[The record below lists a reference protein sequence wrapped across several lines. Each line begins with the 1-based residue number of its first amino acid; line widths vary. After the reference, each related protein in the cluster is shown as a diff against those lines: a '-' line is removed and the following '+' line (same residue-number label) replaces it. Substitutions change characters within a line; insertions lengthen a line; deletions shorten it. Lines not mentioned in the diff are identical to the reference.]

1 MSRFITVLTCLAL
14 VLAAC
19 GQERTSDDVLPA
31 DAEVGQSTADETGED
46 TGDGAGD
53 DTGEGADDEAAP
65 TPTTVA
71 APPPTTA
78 PDGDVAL
85 TADFGDAQFEI
96 THGQMNDLVL
106 STTDSDEFLQLAF
119 GGVRPPDLE
128 TVVLT
133 QQLAAEALLLEIDE
147 VGGEVTDADVEDS
160 KQRLLLQLSSLFP
173 GVADPVAEADRLY
186 GEVQY
191 LQFLAGYQ
199 AGQDVLTAAVVDQA
213 SEDEGNPCVSHIL
226 VETEPEAQSVLD
238 RLADGEEFTDLAVE
252 LSTDPGS
259 GAAGG
264 ELGCAPSSNYV
275 PPFAEAV
282 DTAELGQY
290 VGPVESD
297 FGFHVLVVDRYEIDG
312 VEEASG
318 RLRERL
324 SEAEITV
331 DERLGTWDP
340 SQFTVLPA
348 TR

>member
-19 GQERTSDDVLPA
+19 GKERTSEDVLPA
-31 DAEVGQSTADETGED
+31 DAEIGQSDADSTGGD
-46 TGDGAGD
+46 AGDTTGDD
-53 DTGEGADDEAAP
+53 DGEAPAP
-65 TPTTVA
+65 TTTLATV
-71 APPPTTA
+71 PPTTA
-78 PDGDVAL
+78 PPGDVAL

-96 THGQMNDLVL
+96 THGEMNELV
-106 STTDSDEFLQLAF
+106 SSATDSEDFFQLAL
-119 GGVRPPDLE
+119 GGVRPPDLQ

-147 VGGEVTDADVEDS
+147 VGASVEDADIEDA
-160 KQRLLLQLSSLFP
+160 KQRLLVQVANLFAGAP
-173 GVADPVAEADRLY
+173 DPVTEADRLY
-186 GEVQY
+186 GEVEY

-199 AGQDVLTAAVVDQA
+199 AGQDVLTAAIVDQA
-213 SEDEGNPCVSHIL
+213 PEGEGNPCVSHIL
-226 VETEPEAQSVLD
+226 VATEAEAQSVLD
-238 RLADGEEFTDLAVE
+238 RLADGEEFADLARE

-264 ELGCAPSSNYV
+264 DLGCAPAANYV
-275 PPFAEAV
+275 PTFAAAV
-282 DTAELGQY
+282 ESAELGQV

-297 FGFHVLVVDRYEIDG
+297 FGFHVLIVDRYEIDG
-312 VEEASG
+312 VQEASG

-324 SEAEITV
+324 SEADITV

-348 TR
+348 AG